1 MRGHGIT
8 DRRCASGFWEPGEVG
23 RCRLPSAASE
33 VRSREQRD
41 AGSSGTTVP
50 HSYIDLSWALLNSNS
65 FLGVFCNFLFIK
77 FNTFNM
83 WLEYQNW
90 SDLNSYSFQISG
102 FSLLVLSLGNVY
114 SKVRITITFRCFNY
128 SVFPGPLFMYFKI
141 TKQNEIGIWV
151 SHWSFLNFSFNTN
164 SVSRSTYLCVILVY
178 GLGLW
183 PWNPML
189 RTLALKC
196 CLTNFYFWMAGS
208 EKIP

>member
-1 MRGHGIT
+1 
-8 DRRCASGFWEPGEVG
+8 
-23 RCRLPSAASE
+23 
-33 VRSREQRD
+33 
-41 AGSSGTTVP
+41 
-50 HSYIDLSWALLNSNS
+50 
-65 FLGVFCNFLFIK
+65 
-77 FNTFNM
+77 M

-128 SVFPGPLFMYFKI
+128 SVFPGPLFTYFKI
-141 TKQNEIGIWV
+141 TKQNEIGLWV

-208 EKIP
+208 EKAHKNTVQIHSMNSWNWWLLACHPSFIHLLADGFIMNLRTWQEGRNFKWHSYGYLAN